1 MAKSRGIHK
10 VSREVPED
18 KDLNKAWK
26 EINEGSDRSAAIIG
40 AAFVGDSLQCALESR
55 MIGLNSQV
63 FNEIFN
69 NVNGPLCS
77 FSSKILLGFALGLYG
92 PVLKMDLNV
101 IRNIRNA
108 FAHTMKPITFDIP
121 EVENELKN
129 LKFLEWNH
137 QNPSIPGHPD
147 PQEVSFPDSN
157 RKKYTNT
164 VRLLVHKLYFFGS
177 ITNRKSPDQPNL
189 P

>member
-10 VSREVPED
+10 VSREVPEG
-18 KDLNKAWK
+18 KDIDKAWE
-26 EINEGSDRSAAIIG
+26 EINKGNDRSAAIIG
-40 AAFVGDSLQCALESR
+40 AAFVEDSLQCALESR

-77 FSSKILLGFALGLYG
+77 FSSKILLGFALGLYRE
-92 PVLKMDLNV
+92 VLKKDLNV

-108 FAHTMKPITFDIP
+108 FAHSMKPITFDIP

-129 LKFLEWNH
+129 LRFLEWDH
-137 QNPSIPGHPD
+137 KNPPIPSHPH
-147 PQEVSFPDSN
+147 PKEFSFPDSN
-157 RKKYTNT
+157 RKIYINT
-164 VRLLVHKLYFFGS
+164 VKLLVHRLFFFGL
-177 ITNRKSPDQPNL
+177 ITNRKSPDQPKL

>member
-1 MAKSRGIHK
+1 MVKSRGIHK
-10 VSREVPED
+10 VSRKVPED
-18 KDLNKAWK
+18 RDLDKAWK
-26 EINEGSDRSAAIIG
+26 EIDEGSDRSAAIIG
-40 AAFVGDSLQCALESR
+40 AAFVEDSLQCALESR
-55 MIGLNSQV
+55 MIGLSPQV

-108 FAHTMKPITFDIP
+108 FAHTMMPITFDSH

-129 LKFLEWNH
+129 LKFLGWNY

-147 PQEVSFPDSN
+147 PKEFSFPDSN

-164 VRLLVHKLYFFGS
+164 VRLLVRRLFFFGLIS
-177 ITNRKSPDQPNL
+177 NRKPPVPPKL

>member
-1 MAKSRGIHK
+1 MAKRGIHK
-10 VSREVPED
+10 VSREVPEG
-18 KDLNKAWK
+18 KDLDKAWK
-26 EINEGSDRSAAIIG
+26 EIDEGSDRSAAIIG
-40 AAFVGDSLQCALESR
+40 AAFVEDSLQCALKSR

-63 FNEIFN
+63 FNEIFY
-69 NVNGPLCS
+69 NVSSPLCS

-92 PVLKMDLNV
+92 PVLQMDLNV

-108 FAHTMKPITFDIP
+108 FAHTMKPLNFDLP

-137 QNPSIPGHPD
+137 QNPSIPDHPD
-147 PQEVSFPDSN
+147 LEGFSFPDSN

-164 VRLLVHKLYFFGS
+164 VRLLVHRLFLFEL
-177 ITNRKSPDQPNL
+177 ITNRKSPDQPKL